1 MVSRELEKTRGILTT
16 CDWGQGQSPKGL
28 SQIYI
33 FKNWSVMS
41 KKKKKNW
48 SIIFI
53 VVTLLL
59 SYISHHI
66 THLLSYISFFW
77 IYTTESFFKTFSL
90 SSCACVKNIL
100 YFPKKKKCLLLLI
113 NFVPYYYIS
122 SNIFLFILLFYLS
135 ITLNLMSIFFLSI
148 PFTFILTLLVPVFLI
163 HLKLKRLICKKKKK
177 EKKKI

>member
-66 THLLSYISFFW
+66 THLLSYINFFW
-77 IYTTESFFKTFSL
+77 IYTTEVSLRPSLPFHVRMLKIFS
-90 SSCACVKNIL
+90 IL
-100 YFPKKKKCLLLLI
+100 KKKKKKS
-113 NFVPYYYIS
+113 F
-122 SNIFLFILLFYLS
+122 
-135 ITLNLMSIFFLSI
+135 FFLSI
-148 PFTFILTLLVPVFLI
+148 LYLTIIFPPIFFYSFYFFMFPLLST
-163 HLKLKRLICKKKKK
+163 
-177 EKKKI
+177 